1 MLVTSKVHA
10 GRLIFFL
17 PILCLLVASGA
28 IRPVRRPSEI
38 IIAHFGPRHSRGP
51 ARIATLILATLVV
64 GAVASST
71 WRDYRESPALPDDVA
86 TVGMLRAAATAS
98 SSGIALIL
106 RPDQG
111 PDPTAGVGEATQVA
125 ALRLGL
131 DSSYRFISLYPPE
144 ARPELGHADDRP
156 PLYFGN
162 LLGRLDQPTEDQLPC
177 GVVFYVSRATLEQ
190 FEARLTQ
197 RRARCGEPRYLVLP

>member
-1 MLVTSKVHA
+1 
-10 GRLIFFL
+10 
-17 PILCLLVASGA
+17 
-28 IRPVRRPSEI
+28 
-38 IIAHFGPRHSRGP
+38 
-51 ARIATLILATLVV
+51 
-64 GAVASST
+64 
-71 WRDYRESPALPDDVA
+71 
-86 TVGMLRAAATAS
+86 
-98 SSGIALIL
+98 L

-162 LLGRLDQPTEDQLPC
+162 LLGRLDQPTGDQLPC
-177 GVVFYVSRATLEQ
+177 GVVFYVSRAALEQ
-190 FEARLTQ
+190 FETRLTQ